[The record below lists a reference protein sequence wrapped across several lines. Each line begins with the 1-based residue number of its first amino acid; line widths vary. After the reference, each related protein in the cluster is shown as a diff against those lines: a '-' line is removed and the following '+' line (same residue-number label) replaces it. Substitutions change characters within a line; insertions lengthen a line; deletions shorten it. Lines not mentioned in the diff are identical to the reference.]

1 MEKNDVEGRN
11 ESAFYSGKTITN
23 LQRPISTTI
32 NRQRARIIATKRILE
47 NNVLFLRLR
56 HPFSPSPP
64 PSPSPLSFSPYSLD
78 QNQTLLHLC
87 SNDQILHQ
95 FTIRSSSFEIYFLSH
110 VYIYILYIIYTQFP
124 ISLFP
129 KLYSSHTLEINRGK
143 KKKDEN
149 EQRERERSF
158 DSIYV

>member
-56 HPFSPSPP
+56 HPFSPSPL
-64 PSPSPLSFSPYSLD
+64 SPSPLSFSPYSLD

-110 VYIYILYIIYTQFP
+110 VYIYILYIIYTCHSIPNFP
-124 ISLFP
+124 FSEVILVTHSR
-129 KLYSSHTLEINRGK
+129 N
-143 KKKDEN
+143 
-149 EQRERERSF
+149 
-158 DSIYV
+158 